1 MVSPG
6 HTRNPLILGVDL
18 GTSSLKALVVD
29 ARGAIVASAM
39 RAYPLHRPR
48 PHHPAAHRFAAH
60 ASLPTPRSP
69 DACSRHDIYP
79 SGLPLCRAK

>member
-18 GTSSLKALVVD
+18 GTSSLKALVID
-29 ARGAIVASAM
+29 ARGAIVASVM
-39 RAYPLHRPR
+39 RAYPLHRRQASLAAPSRAR

-60 ASLPTPRSP
+60 ASLP
-69 DACSRHDIYP
+69 
-79 SGLPLCRAK
+79 